1 MRFAV
6 ALVVL
11 VLGLSGC
18 STPGIARP
26 SPSSSAG
33 PSVAARLDLILDR
46 LSQAVLSDDEKS
58 FLADLD
64 PDEHE
69 LVVHEQLVFA
79 NLRQLRFPMLR
90 YRRWDSR
97 GSVRLSRS
105 NPTKVMVAMVVRVD
119 SAGSLPTAS
128 GYIYSFLQKGS
139 AIRIVGIEPTRI
151 SSLPRDL
158 PWDLDSLSA
167 IRAGSLTLAY
177 DSTVSN
183 SDDLFQRLSRAAA
196 FVRGKWGQRPMPDT
210 LFVFMSRSEE
220 TTKRWFDAGTPAS
233 GRSFILAGV
242 DPLAQPQ
249 STWTSSF
256 VEFWYPTGSTPD
268 YPNGPDLNRFEL
280 VARHEFT
287 HALTVK
293 VRGQRAPAWALEGF
307 ANWVMWGDVQAGR
320 QFVSGWTRQA
330 AAQAQDVG
338 QLPDDKKMTGGGGLN
353 YALSQSVFQM
363 VADRWGAGQ
372 ATDFYVRAI
381 SGSMLD
387 EATKT
392 TFNLSGDDFLEQWRS
407 YLRTLR

>member
-1 MRFAV
+1 MRFGV

-11 VLGLSGC
+11 VVGLSGC
-18 STPGIARP
+18 SIPGIARP
-26 SPSSSAG
+26 SPSPSAR
-33 PSVAARLDLILDR
+33 PSIGARLDLILDR
-46 LSQAVLSDDEKS
+46 RSQAVVSGDEKS

-64 PDEHE
+64 PAEHE

-90 YRRWDSR
+90 YRRWHSL
-97 GSVRLSRS
+97 GSVELARS
-105 NPTKVMVAMVVRVD
+105 NPTKVTVAMVVQVD
-119 SAGSLPTAS
+119 AAGSLPTAT
-128 GYIYSFLQKGS
+128 GYMYSFLQKGP
-139 AIRIVGIEPTRI
+139 AIRIVGIEPTPI
-151 SSLPRDL
+151 SSLPHDL

-183 SDDLFQRLSRAAA
+183 SDDLAQRLSRAAA

-220 TTKRWFDAGTPAS
+220 TIKRWFNAGTPAS

-256 VEFWYPTGSTPD
+256 VEFWYPTGGTPD
-268 YPNGPDLNRFEL
+268 YPNGPDLNRVEL

-293 VRGQRAPAWALEGF
+293 VRRQRAPAWALEGF
-307 ANWVMWGDVQAGR
+307 ANWVMWGDEQTGR
-320 QFVSGWTRQA
+320 QFVTGWTRQA
-330 AAQAQDVG
+330 AGQGQDVG
-338 QLPDDKKMTGGGGLN
+338 QLPDDNKMAGGGGLN

-372 ATDFYVRAI
+372 ATDFYVRTI
-381 SGSMLD
+381 SGSTLD

-392 TFNLSGDDFLEQWRS
+392 TFNLSGDDFLGQWRA
-407 YLRTLR
+407 YVRTLR